1 MNQHAIQQAQ
11 TAQTLGAAMAYQHLD
26 WQGQT
31 IPLPVGKVVCIG
43 QNYQDHIQEMNS
55 KTAPQAL
62 FFIKPATAL
71 RPLAPLVAIPM
82 QHGAVPNETEIAVLI
97 QQPLSKASLEEVQA
111 AIWGYSLALDLTLRD
126 VQAELKKLGRPWEI
140 AKGFDG
146 ACPVAGFI
154 PADLIQDPQR
164 LLFSLEVN
172 QQSRQQGDA
181 RLMIRSISQMLVEM
195 SQWFTLLPGDIVLTG
210 TPAGVGPLQPQDQL
224 QLTLSPWLDVK
235 TTVCDEQQILTQLAS
250 QAIDLN

>member
-1 MNQHAIQQAQ
+1 MSMIQTSEHASASDKALAIAE
-11 TAQTLGAAMAYQHLD
+11 YQHRD
-26 WQGQT
+26 WQGQV
-31 IPLPVGKVVCIG
+31 IALPVGKVVCIG

-71 RPLAPLVAIPM
+71 WPLAPAFVIPG
-82 QHGAVPNETEIAVLI
+82 QHGAVHNETEIAVLI
-97 QQPLSKASLEEVQA
+97 QQPLSKATQAEVQA

-146 ACPVAGFI
+146 ACPTAGFV
-154 PADLIQDPQR
+154 PAALVKDPQQ
-164 LLFSLEVN
+164 LQFSLHVNNEV
-172 QQSRQQGDA
+172 RQQGDA
-181 RLMIRSISQMLVEM
+181 RLMIRNISQMLVEM

-210 TPAGVGPLQPQDQL
+210 TPAGVGPLQHQDQL
-224 QLTLSPWLDVK
+224 QLTLSPWLDVF
-235 TTVCDEQQILTQLAS
+235 TTVHQTI
-250 QAIDLN
+250 

>member
-1 MNQHAIQQAQ
+1 MNQATDHASASDKAIAI
-11 TAQTLGAAMAYQHLD
+11 AEYQHRD
-26 WQGQT
+26 WQGQA
-31 IPLPVGKVVCIG
+31 IALPVGKVVCIG

-71 RPLAPLVAIPM
+71 RPLAPAFTIPS
-82 QHGAVPNETEIAVLI
+82 QHGAVHNETEIAVLI
-97 QQPLSKASLEEVQA
+97 QQPLSKATAAEVQA

-146 ACPVAGFI
+146 ACPTAGFV
-154 PADLIQDPQR
+154 PAAMVDHPQQ
-164 LLFSLEVN
+164 LQFSLKVN
-172 QQSRQQGDA
+172 NEIRQQGDA

-210 TPAGVGPLQPQDQL
+210 TPAGVGPLQHQDQL
-224 QLTLSPWLDVK
+224 QLTLSPWLDVL
-235 TTVCDEQQILTQLAS
+235 TTVQQTV
-250 QAIDLN
+250 